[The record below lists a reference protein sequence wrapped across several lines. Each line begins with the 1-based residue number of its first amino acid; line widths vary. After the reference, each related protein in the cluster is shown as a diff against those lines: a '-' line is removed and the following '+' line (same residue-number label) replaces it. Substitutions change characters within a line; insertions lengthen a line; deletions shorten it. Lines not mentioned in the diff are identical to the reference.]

1 MTCPDHPQYRGRY
14 KSSHPDCETCKEMF
28 RLNKRSSDGRQAG
41 TIVGG
46 SDFVA
51 ISEGITLA
59 DYRRQMEGRT
69 RPLTQDA
76 IKPLWKVTDEL
87 LTA

>member
-1 MTCPDHPQYRGRY
+1 MKCPNHPKYEGRY
-14 KSSHPDCETCKEMF
+14 KPRHPDCEPCKELF
-28 RLNKRSSDGRQAG
+28 RTNKRSSDGRPAG
-41 TIVGG
+41 TIIGG

-51 ISEGITLA
+51 ITEGITPGE
-59 DYRRQMEGRT
+59 YRRQMEGRT

-76 IKPLWKVTDEL
+76 MKPLWKVTDEL